1 MRQPGVRNL
10 TASLRHVAVLILAAL
25 GLWARGARAEGEWDV
40 PKDPAKFHLF
50 IFMGQ
55 SNMAGGFKE
64 SHLYDDEGNY
74 APVTDPVP
82 RVLLRRGR
90 DWKPAAHPLTKH
102 VKRSFSIPLPFAQKY
117 LKEIGDPEVKVGLI
131 ISAFGGKAIDH
142 FTKGGRYHP
151 SGQALRA
158 LKKQGTFKGIIWHQ
172 GEADSTRVYRF
183 TTYQKKLH
191 GIIADIRGYID
202 TPDLPFVTGQLSRQA
217 SNSDPEK
224 EYWSESLG
232 VVTRALADVGD
243 HVNHA
248 AHIRSTGAAVCREH
262 VRRLVDEKGVPTG
275 KTMRMPNNQVHF
287 NRSGYTTM
295 AERYVSAILDRPSF
309 KNDPVRITTVPG
321 RAFKAS
327 LVNEVSDISK
337 GKLTFASTGTPAWLT
352 VSRDGSISGTAPAL
366 GTNACTVTVTDKSGA
381 VDTSKLLIV
390 AKEAG
395 PPVFSGDA
403 FKRSPAIAGKEY
415 KDRVRFDRV
424 RAWSSEVYEP
434 NGDALTFSKVSGP
447 DWLKV
452 SAGGSVSGTPGDADA
467 GKTVTFTVKV
477 ADVDGSDTATYSL
490 DVLGSETVWLE
501 RFDYYPDIRH
511 EAVGDILHFNAE
523 APTDTWFIIHGSF
536 PVNEGK
542 EYHDLHTSLHGQMHK
557 FSKGTVCARA
567 IALDERRFSRG
578 KGRYRSRFNLFGVS
592 AEDVHFFVSIYAVR
606 PGATKDDSCTVEL
619 TSRKLRGVPA
629 RVTANGNARV
639 TKLAERDYRSADGK
653 GFKDLDFEYDGA
665 GDVLVVFS
673 ASRDSPENRGGGSA
687 FDDLSIVA
695 LRDGPQRSSPRP

>member
-1 MRQPGVRNL
+1 LLVL
-10 TASLRHVAVLILAAL
+10 VASGLRAHD
-25 GLWARGARAEGEWDV
+25 ARAEGQWDI

-50 IFMGQ
+50 LFMGQ

-64 SHLYDDEGNY
+64 SHLYDDAGNY
-74 APVTDPVP
+74 DPVTDPVP
-82 RVLLRRGR
+82 RVLLRRAGG
-90 DWKPAAHPLTKH
+90 WKPAAHPLTKH

-117 LKEIGDPEVKVGLI
+117 LEEIGDPEVKVGLI
-131 ISAFGGKAIDH
+131 ISAFGGKAIDN
-142 FTKGGRYHP
+142 FTKGGRFHP

-172 GEADSTRVYRF
+172 GESDTTRVYRF
-183 TTYQKKLH
+183 TTYQEKLH
-191 GIIADIRGYID
+191 GIIADIRGYLD
-202 TPDLPFVTGQLSRQA
+202 TPDLPFVTGQLSRA
-217 SNSDPEK
+217 SSNRDPEK

-232 VVTRALADVGD
+232 VVTRALANVGD

-248 AHIRSTGAAVCREH
+248 AHVRSTGAAVCREH

-275 KTMRMPNNQVHF
+275 KTMRMRNDPIHF

-295 AERYVSAILDRPSF
+295 AERYVNAILDRPSF
-309 KNDPVRITTVPG
+309 KNDPVRIATVPG

-327 LVNEVSDISK
+327 LANEVSDISK
-337 GKLTFASTGTPAWLT
+337 DKLTFAGNGMPDWLT
-352 VSRDGSISGTAPAL
+352 LAPDGSVSGTAPSL
-366 GTNACTVTVTDKSGA
+366 GTHACTVTVTDKSGA
-381 VDTSKLLIV
+381 VDTSRLLIV
-390 AKEAG
+390 AKQAG
-395 PPVFSGDA
+395 PPEFSADA
-403 FKRSPAIAGKEY
+403 FKRSPAIAGKKYEGS
-415 KDRVRFDRV
+415 VRYDRV

-452 SAGGSVSGTPGDADA
+452 SGDGSFSGTPGQGDA
-467 GKTVTFTVKV
+467 GKTIAFTVKV

-490 DVLGSETVWLE
+490 DVLGNETVWFE

-511 EAVGDILHFNAE
+511 MAVGDVLHFHAE
-523 APTDTWFIIHGSF
+523 APTDTWFIVHGSF

-557 FSKGTVCARA
+557 FYKGALRARA
-567 IALDERRFSRG
+567 IALDESRFSRG
-578 KGRYRSRFNLFGVS
+578 EGRYRFRFNLFGVS
-592 AEDVHFFVSIYAVR
+592 AEDVHFFVSIYDVH
-606 PGATKDDSCTVEL
+606 PGATENDGCTVEL

-629 RVTANGNARV
+629 RVTANGNATV

-665 GDVLVVFS
+665 GHVLVVFS
-673 ASRDSPENRGGGSA
+673 ASRDSTKERGGGSE
-687 FDDLSIVA
+687 FDDLSVVA
-695 LRDGPQRSSPRP
+695 LKDALQGSSSR